1 MRLDRYI
8 SKSRI
13 IDIVSSDL
21 EGALKEL
28 LEVCKLPE
36 EAGMSKKQLLG
47 ELIERE
53 QTMTTYLGSGIGLPH
68 VRIPMKRPYQFAI
81 GRCPRGLE
89 FEGHDE
95 YREMRLI
102 FLLLASEKE
111 KSYLNVLASLARTF
125 QEPGVV
131 EKLTHSKDLT
141 ELRESVASTF
151 GGSGTKQGTKD
162 NKFNRLIL
170 KEAVKVAKGSQSSA
184 IMVFGD
190 TFIGGVDLTE
200 SFGDMKTI
208 LVTQSATEA
217 SFDSKTVTAIIP
229 ARSFGHSRLSQLR
242 SAMLIGLT
250 RGIIK
255 HNERLCCVGGLP
267 HSNQFDTLV
276 VVDVEREFQ
285 SVLTRQTDMLP
296 AAVKPE
302 VLERVLAIATELSVE
317 GREGKPVGSLFVLGD
332 SQQVRPHTKQ
342 LVLNPFFGYEA
353 EERNILN
360 PFMDETVKEFSLL
373 DGAFIIRGDGVLEA
387 AGTLIHANELPQ
399 QLPSGLGTRHAAAA
413 SISMATD
420 CIALVVSA
428 SSGQVTLF
436 RRGQMLPLIERNSNR
451 DL

>member
-8 SKSRI
+8 SKSRV
-13 IDIVSSDL
+13 IDLVSGDL

-36 EAGMSKKQLLG
+36 EVGMTKKQLLG

-81 GRCPRGLE
+81 GRCPNGLE
-89 FEGHDE
+89 FEGHEE
-95 YREMRLI
+95 YRELRLV
-102 FLLLASEKE
+102 FLLLASERE

-131 EKLTHSKDLT
+131 EQLTQSPDLDA
-141 ELRESVASTF
+141 LREAVAGAF
-151 GGSGTKQGTKD
+151 GGGAGKQRTKD

-170 KEAVKVAKGSQSSA
+170 REAVKVAKGSQSSA

-190 TFIGGVDLTE
+190 TFVGGVDLTE
-200 SFGDMKTI
+200 SFGDVKTI
-208 LVTQSATEA
+208 MVTQSASEVSTDRDA
-217 SFDSKTVTAIIP
+217 VTAVIP
-229 ARSFGHSRLSQLR
+229 ARSFGNSRLSQLR

-250 RGIIK
+250 RGVIR

-332 SQQVRPHTKQ
+332 SAQVKPHTKQ
-342 LVLNPFFGYEA
+342 LVLNPFFGYEE

-436 RRGQMLPLIERNSNR
+436 RRGQMLPLIARSANR
-451 DL
+451 EL